1 MSYNIH
7 NPVQGLTGGFGTA
20 LDNAEITVF
29 SWSEKMNSKVFS
41 QRFNREL
48 STLGFPEEL
57 TEKIKAVSKVFGV
70 TRHLAN
76 SMIFGHILPPR
87 DELDKIAEIMEVCP
101 QWLGGAT
108 DRKKSYPIRET
119 ADQV

>member
-1 MSYNIH
+1 LISVWVSDHWNDAE
-7 NPVQGLTGGFGTA
+7 LT
-20 LDNAEITVF
+20 IF

-48 STLGFPEEL
+48 AVLGFPEEL
-57 TEKIKAVSKVFGV
+57 AEKIKAVSKVFGV

-76 SMIFGHILPPR
+76 SLIFGHVLPSR
-87 DELDKIAEIMEVCP
+87 DQLNKIAEILEVCP

-108 DRKKSYPIRET
+108 DRKKSYTGRET
-119 ADQV
+119 ADSV